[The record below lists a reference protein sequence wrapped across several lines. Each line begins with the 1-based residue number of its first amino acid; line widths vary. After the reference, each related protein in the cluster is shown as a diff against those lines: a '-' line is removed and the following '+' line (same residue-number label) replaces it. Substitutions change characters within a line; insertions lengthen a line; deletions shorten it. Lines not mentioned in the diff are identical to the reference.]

1 MAGENLPPLP
11 KQAGLPPGL
20 IHQPWTAT
28 PLQLESAGGVSLGK
42 TYPQPVVDHKAG
54 RQRALAAY
62 AIVRNA

>member
-28 PLQLESAGGVSLGK
+28 PLQLESAGGEPRQDLSAA
-42 TYPQPVVDHKAG
+42 VVDHKAG